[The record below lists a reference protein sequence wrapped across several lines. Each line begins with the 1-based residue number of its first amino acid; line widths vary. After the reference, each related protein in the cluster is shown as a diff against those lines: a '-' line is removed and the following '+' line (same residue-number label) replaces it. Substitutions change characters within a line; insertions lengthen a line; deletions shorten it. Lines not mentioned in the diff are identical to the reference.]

1 MDWSLILF
9 VVVVLLCAWRGY
21 RLGVL
26 RSAARILSLIAG
38 YAAAILL
45 AARASA
51 MVEAWTPL
59 EGLVAFGV
67 AALAV
72 FVAASLGVSLLFAL
86 GGKLLAS
93 GERPSPASAWGGSAI
108 GLVVGVILAV
118 TAVWVYAFVR
128 DLNGDGA
135 DTARTEASLV
145 ESMTQRVVGGATYSA
160 LNLVAD
166 DPEVAGVGAALM
178 EAPAETALRARRLTE
193 SAEFEALLADPR
205 NRVVL
210 DSGRAELVG
219 KLPAFRRLAQ
229 NEDLRALA
237 GATGLGVDP
246 DADPAGFEAVLAE
259 RVTDTWVRVRAVQ
272 NDPRVQ
278 AILNDPEFQA
288 SLQSGSTVDLLGN
301 AQLLELANIIFAD
314 AGTDPAATPV
324 TAADAAPSEPTE
336 IHRWVDDKGRV
347 HFGDSPPEQ

>member
-9 VVVVLLCAWRGY
+9 VAVVLLCAWRGY
-21 RLGVL
+21 RLGAL

-38 YAAAILL
+38 YAAAILF

-67 AALAV
+67 AALGV
-72 FVAASLGVSLLFAL
+72 FVGASLGVSLLFAF
-86 GGKLLAS
+86 GGKLLNP

-118 TAVWVYAFVR
+118 TAVWVYAFIR
-128 DLNGDGA
+128 DLNDDGA
-135 DTARTEASLV
+135 DTARADASLV
-145 ESMTQRVVGGATYSA
+145 ESMTRRAVGGATYA
-160 LNLVAD
+160 AVNLVAG
-166 DPEVAGVGAALM
+166 DPEVAGLGAALM

-205 NRVVL
+205 NRVLL
-210 DSGRAELVG
+210 DSGKPELVRR
-219 KLPAFRRLAQ
+219 LPAFRRLAQ

-237 GATGLGVDP
+237 GATGLGADP
-246 DADPAGFEAVLAE
+246 NADPAAFEAALAE
-259 RVTDTWVRVRAVQ
+259 RVTDTWIRVRAVQ

-278 AILNDPEFQA
+278 EILTDPEFQA
-288 SLQSGSTVDLLGN
+288 RLQSGSTIELLGN
-301 AQLLELANIIFAD
+301 TQLLELANIIFAD
-314 AGTDPAATPV
+314 AGTDPAATPAA
-324 TAADAAPSEPTE
+324 AADAAPTEPTE